1 MHAMLLLPL
10 RGRSSEDVR
19 VPASMTIGDFSRAT
33 RLSAKAL
40 RFYHRVGLL
49 EPAEVDPGNSYRRY
63 DAAQID
69 DARMIQRLRAL
80 DMPLEEVRLALGARD
95 PVARRKAIAQHL
107 ARMEQRLTETRA
119 TVSSLRA
126 LLDAP
131 PRSPI
136 EIRTAPAHEVLIIR
150 DTIELRDLGGWFET
164 ARRELDEAVTSSGLA
179 RAGDLGGL
187 WSTGLFLDE
196 AGEAALFSPV
206 RDAGPSIS
214 ARSAASSRAFRET
227 LPAARLAIIVHEGVD
242 ETIGDAYAALG
253 AFVAELGASAPG
265 PLRETYG
272 GGAPSG
278 RGTTE
283 IGWPISDFT

>member
-1 MHAMLLLPL
+1 M
-10 RGRSSEDVR
+10 
-19 VPASMTIGDFSRAT
+19 PASMTIGDFSRAT

-49 EPAEVDPGNSYRRY
+49 EPAEVDAGNSYRRY

-95 PVARRKAIAQHL
+95 SVARRNAIAEHL
-107 ARMEQRLTETRA
+107 SRMEQRLAETRA
-119 TVSSLRA
+119 AVASLRG

-131 PRSPI
+131 SRNPI

-150 DTIELRDLGGWFET
+150 DTIEVRDLGEWFET
-164 ARRELDEAVTSSGLA
+164 TRRELHAALASTGLA
-179 RAGDLGGL
+179 PTGDLGGL
-187 WSTGLFLDE
+187 WSTELFLDE
-196 AGEAALFSPV
+196 AGEAALFAPV
-206 RDAGPSIS
+206 RDAGPSTS
-214 ARSAASSRAFRET
+214 ARSARSAPPSRASRET
-227 LPAARLAIIVHEGVD
+227 LPAARLAIIVHEAGD

-253 AFVAELGASAPG
+253 AFVAELGVSVPG

-272 GGAPSG
+272 GAAPSG
-278 RGTTE
+278 RGTIE
-283 IGWPISDFT
+283 IGWPISDLT